1 MGYARKKFDP
11 KMSENTNPQG
21 SVDTSVRG
29 AANAFMSFLEP
40 QAEEA
45 QAQPETS
52 EQPIT
57 ELVGDPEFEEQ
68 DVSAEEA
75 VEQEEEVEELP
86 RYRVK
91 VSGEEVEVTLDELLN
106 GYSRTADYQKITQ
119 SLAEQRKAVE
129 AERVKIEE
137 AAKTRETY
145 AQRLQVIEQLLQ
157 QQNQGEDLSSL
168 KADDPIAYAVAM
180 AEKVEREKQL
190 AAVQAERQRV
200 QQEQMTYQQAQL
212 QKHIQGEQAKLIEAI
227 PEFKDDVKAEIVRR
241 DIRNYAKSIGFTDQ
255 ELSQVYDSR
264 AVLALYKAAQYDKLM
279 ANKGAATKKVAVAP
293 KTIRPGTSNPQS
305 SENEA
310 VKKERARL
318 RQSGNKKDAARLF
331 ERFL

>member
-1 MGYARKKFDP
+1 
-11 KMSENTNPQG
+11 MSENTNPQG

-40 QAEEA
+40 QTEEA
-45 QAQPETS
+45 QAQPEAD

-106 GYSRTADYQKITQ
+106 GYSRTADYQKKTQ

-145 AQRLQVIEQLLQ
+145 SQRLQVIEQLLQ
-157 QQNQGEDLSSL
+157 QQDKGEDLSSL
-168 KADDPIAYAVAM
+168 KAEDPIAYAVAM

-190 AAVQAERQRV
+190 QAVQAERQRV
-200 QQEQMTYQQAQL
+200 QQEQAAHQQAQL
-212 QKHIQGEQAKLIEAI
+212 QKHIQGEQAKLMEAI
-227 PEFKDDVKAEIVRR
+227 PEFKDDVKAEVVRR

-279 ANKGAATKKVAVAP
+279 ANKGAATKKVATAP

-310 VKKERARL
+310 MKKERAKL

>member
-1 MGYARKKFDP
+1 
-11 KMSENTNPQG
+11 MSENTNPSG
-21 SVDTSVRG
+21 SVDNSVSG

-45 QAQPETS
+45 KAQPEPS
-52 EQPIT
+52 EA
-57 ELVGDPEFEEQ
+57 EYSAESEEQ

-75 VEQEEEVEELP
+75 ESQEEEVEELP
-86 RYRVK
+86 KYRVK
-91 VSGEEVEVTLDELLN
+91 VSGEEVEVSLDELLN
-106 GYSRTADYQKITQ
+106 GYSRTADYQKKTQ

-129 AERVKIEE
+129 ADRVKIDE

-157 QQNQGEDLSSL
+157 QQDQNQDLASL
-168 KADDPIAYAVAM
+168 KSEDPIAYAVAM
-180 AEKVEREKQL
+180 AEKMERDKQL
-190 AAVQAERQRV
+190 QAVQIERQRV
-200 QQEQMTYQQAQL
+200 QQEQQSYTQAQL
-212 QKHIQGEQAKLIEAI
+212 QKHIQAEQAKLVEAI
-227 PEFKDDVKAEIVRR
+227 PEFKDDVKAEVVRR
-241 DIRNYAKSIGFTDQ
+241 DIRNYAKSQGFTDQ

-279 ANKGAATKKVAVAP
+279 AGKGATSKKVANAP

-305 SENEA
+305 SENET
-310 VKKERARL
+310 VKKERAAL

>member
-1 MGYARKKFDP
+1 
-11 KMSENTNPQG
+11 MSENTNPQG
-21 SVDTSVRG
+21 SVDNSVSG

-45 QAQPETS
+45 KAQPEPS
-52 EQPIT
+52 EA
-57 ELVGDPEFEEQ
+57 EYSAESEEQ

-75 VEQEEEVEELP
+75 ESQEEEVEELP
-86 RYRVK
+86 KYRVK
-91 VSGEEVEVTLDELLN
+91 VSGEEVEVSLDELLN
-106 GYSRTADYQKITQ
+106 GYSRTADYQKKTQ

-129 AERVKIEE
+129 ADRVKIDE

-157 QQNQGEDLSSL
+157 QQDQGQDLASL
-168 KADDPIAYAVAM
+168 KSEDPIAYAVAM
-180 AEKVEREKQL
+180 AEKMERDKQL
-190 AAVQAERQRV
+190 QAVQMERQRV
-200 QQEQMTYQQAQL
+200 QQEQQSYTQAQL
-212 QKHIQGEQAKLIEAI
+212 QKHIQAEQAKLVEAI
-227 PEFKDDVKAEIVRR
+227 PEFKDDVKAEVVRR
-241 DIRNYAKSIGFTDQ
+241 DIRNYAKSQGFTDQ

-279 ANKGAATKKVAVAP
+279 AGKGVTSKKVANAP

-305 SENEA
+305 SENET
-310 VKKERARL
+310 VKKDRAAL

>member
-1 MGYARKKFDP
+1 
-11 KMSENTNPQG
+11 MSENTNPQG
-21 SVDTSVRG
+21 SVDNSVSG

-45 QAQPETS
+45 KAQPETS
-52 EQPIT
+52 EA
-57 ELVGDPEFEEQ
+57 EYSAESEEQ

-75 VEQEEEVEELP
+75 ENQEEEVEELP
-86 RYRVK
+86 KYRVK
-91 VSGEEVEVTLDELLN
+91 VSGEEVEVSLDELLN
-106 GYSRTADYQKITQ
+106 GYSRTADYQKKTQ

-129 AERVKIEE
+129 ADRVKIDE

-157 QQNQGEDLSSL
+157 QQDQGQDLASL
-168 KADDPIAYAVAM
+168 KSEDPIAYAVAM
-180 AEKVEREKQL
+180 GEKMERDKQL
-190 AAVQAERQRV
+190 QAVQMERQRV
-200 QQEQMTYQQAQL
+200 QQEQQSHQQAQL
-212 QKHIQGEQAKLIEAI
+212 QKHIQAEQAKLVEAI
-227 PEFKDDVKAEIVRR
+227 PEFKDDVKAEVVRR
-241 DIRNYAKSIGFTDQ
+241 DIRNYAKSQGFTDQ

-279 ANKGAATKKVAVAP
+279 AGKGVTSKKVANAP

-305 SENEA
+305 SENET
-310 VKKERARL
+310 VKKDRAAL

>member
-1 MGYARKKFDP
+1 
-11 KMSENTNPQG
+11 MSENTNPQG

-40 QAEEA
+40 QTEEA
-45 QAQPETS
+45 KAQPEAVQA
-52 EQPIT
+52 EEVVEYQFDEAEP
-57 ELVGDPEFEEQ
+57 EEQ

-75 VEQEEEVEELP
+75 DSQEEEVEELP
-86 RYRVK
+86 KYRVK
-91 VSGEEVEVTLDELLN
+91 VSGEEMEVTLDELLN
-106 GYSRTADYQKITQ
+106 GYSRTADYQKKTQ

-157 QQNQGEDLSSL
+157 QQNQGEDLSQL
-168 KADDPIAYAVAM
+168 KTEDPIAYAVAM

-200 QQEQMTYQQAQL
+200 QQEQMTHQQALL
-212 QKHIQGEQAKLIEAI
+212 QKHIQQEQQKLIEAI
-227 PEFKDDVKAEIVRR
+227 PDFKDDVKGEVIRR

-264 AVLALYKAAQYDKLM
+264 AVQTLYKAMQYEKLM
-279 ANKGAATKKVAVAP
+279 ANKGVTTKKVATAP
-293 KTIRPGTSNPQS
+293 KTLRPGTSNPQS
-305 SENEA
+305 SENET
-310 VKKERARL
+310 VKKERAKL
-318 RQSGNKKDAARLF
+318 RQTGNKKDAARLF

>member
-1 MGYARKKFDP
+1 
-11 KMSENTNPQG
+11 MSENTNPQG
-21 SVDTSVRG
+21 SVDNSVSG

-45 QAQPETS
+45 KAQPEPS
-52 EQPIT
+52 EA
-57 ELVGDPEFEEQ
+57 EYSAESEEQ

-75 VEQEEEVEELP
+75 ESQEEEVEELP
-86 RYRVK
+86 KYRVK
-91 VSGEEVEVTLDELLN
+91 VSGEEVEVSLDELLN
-106 GYSRTADYQKITQ
+106 GYSRTADYQKKTQ

-129 AERVKIEE
+129 ADRVKIDE

-157 QQNQGEDLSSL
+157 QQNNPEDLARL
-168 KADDPIAYAVAM
+168 KEEDPFAWQQRM
-180 AEKVEREKQL
+180 AEQYEKDKQL
-190 AAVQAERQRV
+190 QAVQIERQRV
-200 QQEQMTYQQAQL
+200 QQEQQSHQQAQL
-212 QKHIQGEQAKLIEAI
+212 QKHIQAEQAKLVEAI
-227 PEFKDDVKAEIVRR
+227 PEFKDDVKAEVIRR
-241 DIRNYAKSIGFTDQ
+241 DIRNYAKAQGFSDQ

-279 ANKGAATKKVAVAP
+279 AGKGVTSKKVANAP

-305 SENEA
+305 SENET
-310 VKKERARL
+310 VKKDRAAL

>member
-1 MGYARKKFDP
+1 
-11 KMSENTNPQG
+11 MSENTNPQG
-21 SVDTSVRG
+21 SVDNSVSG

-45 QAQPETS
+45 KAQPEPSAEQS
-52 EQPIT
+52 EEYSDASQ
-57 ELVGDPEFEEQ
+57 FEEQ

-75 VEQEEEVEELP
+75 ESQEEEVEELP
-86 RYRVK
+86 KYRVK
-91 VSGEEVEVTLDELLN
+91 VSGEEVEVSLDELLN
-106 GYSRTADYQKITQ
+106 GYSRTADYQKKTQ

-129 AERVKIEE
+129 ADRVKIDE

-157 QQNQGEDLSSL
+157 QQDQGQDLASL
-168 KADDPIAYAVAM
+168 KSEDPIAYAVAM
-180 AEKVEREKQL
+180 AEKMERDKQL
-190 AAVQAERQRV
+190 QAVQMERQRV
-200 QQEQMTYQQAQL
+200 QQEQQSHQQAQL
-212 QKHIQGEQAKLIEAI
+212 QKHIQAEQAKLVEAI
-227 PEFKDDVKAEIVRR
+227 PEFKDDVKAEVIRR
-241 DIRNYAKSIGFTDQ
+241 DIRNYAKAQGFSDQ

-279 ANKGAATKKVAVAP
+279 AGKGVTSKKVANAP

-305 SENEA
+305 SENET
-310 VKKERARL
+310 VKKDRAAL

>member
-1 MGYARKKFDP
+1 
-11 KMSENTNPQG
+11 MSENTNPQG
-21 SVDTSVRG
+21 SVDNSVSG

-45 QAQPETS
+45 KAQPEPS
-52 EQPIT
+52 EA
-57 ELVGDPEFEEQ
+57 EYSAESEEQ

-75 VEQEEEVEELP
+75 ESQEEEVEEQP

-91 VSGEEVEVTLDELLN
+91 VSGEEVEVSLDELLN
-106 GYSRTADYQKITQ
+106 GYSRTADYQKKTQ

-129 AERVKIEE
+129 ADRVKIDE

-157 QQNQGEDLSSL
+157 QQDQGQDLASL
-168 KADDPIAYAVAM
+168 KSEDPIAYAVAM
-180 AEKVEREKQL
+180 GEKMERDKQL
-190 AAVQAERQRV
+190 QAVQIERQRV
-200 QQEQMTYQQAQL
+200 QQEQQSYTQIQL
-212 QKHIQGEQAKLIEAI
+212 QKHIQAEQAKLVEAI
-227 PEFKDDVKAEIVRR
+227 PEFKDDVKAEVVRR
-241 DIRNYAKSIGFTDQ
+241 DIRNYAKSQGFTDQ

-279 ANKGAATKKVAVAP
+279 AGKGVTSKKVANAP

-305 SENEA
+305 SENET
-310 VKKERARL
+310 VKKDRAAL

>member
-1 MGYARKKFDP
+1 
-11 KMSENTNPQG
+11 MSENTNPQG

-40 QAEEA
+40 QTEEA
-45 QAQPETS
+45 KAQPEAVQEQEVEEYSAQDS
-52 EQPIT
+52 ES
-57 ELVGDPEFEEQ
+57 EEQ

-106 GYSRTADYQKITQ
+106 GYSRTADYQKKTQ

-137 AAKTRETY
+137 AAKTRDTY

-157 QQNQGEDLSSL
+157 QQSQGEDLSAL
-168 KADDPIAYAVAM
+168 KTEDPIAYAVAM

-200 QQEQMTYQQAQL
+200 QQEQMTQQQAML
-212 QKHIQGEQAKLIEAI
+212 QKHIQAEQAKLMEAI
-227 PEFKDDVKAEIVRR
+227 PDFKDDVKREIITR
-241 DIRNYAKSIGFTDQ
+241 DIRNYAKTEGFSDQ

-264 AVLALYKAAQYDKLM
+264 AVKMIFKAMQYDKLM
-279 ANKGAATKKVAVAP
+279 ANKGAATKKVATAP

-310 VKKERARL
+310 VKKERAKL
-318 RQSGNKKDAARLF
+318 RQTGNKKDAARLF

>member
-1 MGYARKKFDP
+1 
-11 KMSENTNPQG
+11 MSENTNPQG
-21 SVDTSVRG
+21 SVDNSVSG

-45 QAQPETS
+45 KAQPEPS
-52 EQPIT
+52 EA
-57 ELVGDPEFEEQ
+57 EYSAESEEQ

-75 VEQEEEVEELP
+75 ESQEEEVEEQP

-91 VSGEEVEVTLDELLN
+91 VSGEEVEVSLDELLN
-106 GYSRTADYQKITQ
+106 GYSRTADYQKKTQ

-129 AERVKIEE
+129 ADRVKIDE

-157 QQNQGEDLSSL
+157 QQDQSQDLASL
-168 KADDPIAYAVAM
+168 KAEDPIAYAVAM
-180 AEKVEREKQL
+180 GEKMERDKQL
-190 AAVQAERQRV
+190 QAVQMERQRV
-200 QQEQMTYQQAQL
+200 QQEQQSHQQVQL
-212 QKHIQGEQAKLIEAI
+212 QKHIQAEQAKLVEAI
-227 PEFKDDVKAEIVRR
+227 PEFKDDVKAEVIRR
-241 DIRNYAKSIGFTDQ
+241 DIRNYAKAQGFSDQ

-279 ANKGAATKKVAVAP
+279 AGKGVTSKKVANAP

-305 SENEA
+305 SENETA
-310 VKKERARL
+310 KKDRAAL

>member
-1 MGYARKKFDP
+1 
-11 KMSENTNPQG
+11 MSENTNPQG
-21 SVDTSVRG
+21 SVDNSVSG

-45 QAQPETS
+45 KAQPETS
-52 EQPIT
+52 EA
-57 ELVGDPEFEEQ
+57 EYSAESEEQ

-75 VEQEEEVEELP
+75 ESQEEVVEELP
-86 RYRVK
+86 KYRVK
-91 VSGEEVEVTLDELLN
+91 VSGEEVEVSLDELLN
-106 GYSRTADYQKITQ
+106 GYSRTADYQKKTQ

-129 AERVKIEE
+129 ADRVKIEE

-157 QQNQGEDLSSL
+157 QQDQSQDLASL
-168 KADDPIAYAVAM
+168 KSEDPIAYAVAM
-180 AEKVEREKQL
+180 AEKMERDKQL
-190 AAVQAERQRV
+190 QAVQIERQRV
-200 QQEQMTYQQAQL
+200 QQEQQSYTQAQL
-212 QKHIQGEQAKLIEAI
+212 QKHIQAEQAKLVEAI
-227 PEFKDDVKAEIVRR
+227 PEFKDDVKAEVVRR
-241 DIRNYAKSIGFTDQ
+241 DIRNYAKSQGFTDQ

-279 ANKGAATKKVAVAP
+279 AGKGVTSKKVANAP

-305 SENEA
+305 SENET
-310 VKKERARL
+310 VKKERAAL

>member
-1 MGYARKKFDP
+1 
-11 KMSENTNPQG
+11 MSENTNPQG
-21 SVDTSVRG
+21 SVDNSVSG

-45 QAQPETS
+45 KAQPEPSVEQS
-52 EQPIT
+52 EEYSDASQ
-57 ELVGDPEFEEQ
+57 FEEQ

-75 VEQEEEVEELP
+75 ESQEEEVEELP
-86 RYRVK
+86 KYRVK
-91 VSGEEVEVTLDELLN
+91 VSGEEVEVSLDELLN
-106 GYSRTADYQKITQ
+106 GYSRTADYQKKTQ

-129 AERVKIEE
+129 ADRVKIDE

-157 QQNQGEDLSSL
+157 QQDQGQDLASL
-168 KADDPIAYAVAM
+168 KSEDPIAYAVAM
-180 AEKVEREKQL
+180 AEKMERDKQL
-190 AAVQAERQRV
+190 QAVQMEKQRV
-200 QQEQMTYQQAQL
+200 QQEQQSHQQAQL
-212 QKHIQGEQAKLIEAI
+212 QKHIQAEQAKLVEAI
-227 PEFKDDVKAEIVRR
+227 PEFKDDVKAEVIRR
-241 DIRNYAKSIGFTDQ
+241 DIRNYAKAQGFTDQ

-279 ANKGAATKKVAVAP
+279 AGKGVTSKKVANAP

-305 SENEA
+305 SENETT
-310 VKKERARL
+310 KKDRAAL

>member
-1 MGYARKKFDP
+1 
-11 KMSENTNPQG
+11 MSENTNPQG
-21 SVDTSVRG
+21 SVDNSVSG

-45 QAQPETS
+45 KAQPEPSAEQS
-52 EQPIT
+52 EEYSDASQ
-57 ELVGDPEFEEQ
+57 FEEQ

-75 VEQEEEVEELP
+75 ESQEEVVEEQP

-91 VSGEEVEVTLDELLN
+91 VSGEEVEVSLDELLN
-106 GYSRTADYQKITQ
+106 GYSRTADYQKKTQ

-129 AERVKIEE
+129 ADRVKIAE

-145 AQRLQVIEQLLQ
+145 AQRLQVIEQLLH

-168 KADDPIAYAVAM
+168 KAEDPIAYAVAM
-180 AEKVEREKQL
+180 AEKMEREKQL
-190 AAVQAERQRV
+190 QAVQIERQRV
-200 QQEQMTYQQAQL
+200 QQEQQSYTQAQL
-212 QKHIQGEQAKLIEAI
+212 QKHIQAEQQKLVEAI
-227 PEFKDDVKAEIVRR
+227 PEFKDDVKAEVIRR
-241 DIRNYAKSIGFTDQ
+241 DIRNYAKAQGFSDQ

-279 ANKGAATKKVAVAP
+279 ANKGVTSKKVATAP

-305 SENEA
+305 SDNETF
-310 VKKERARL
+310 KKERAVL
-318 RQSGNKKDAARLF
+318 RQSGNKKDAVRLF

>member
-1 MGYARKKFDP
+1 
-11 KMSENTNPQG
+11 MSENTNPQG

-45 QAQPETS
+45 QAQPEVS
-52 EQPIT
+52 ETPIT
-57 ELVGDPEFEEQ
+57 EQIGDPEFEEQ

-75 VEQEEEVEELP
+75 VEQEEEVEESP

-91 VSGEEVEVTLDELLN
+91 VSGEEVEVSLDELLN
-106 GYSRTADYQKITQ
+106 GYSRTADYQKKTQ

-157 QQNQGEDLSSL
+157 QQAQGEDLSAL
-168 KADDPIAYAVAM
+168 KTEDPIAYAVAM

-190 AAVQAERQRV
+190 QAVQLERQRV
-200 QQEQMTYQQAQL
+200 QQEQAAHQQALL
-212 QKHIQGEQAKLIEAI
+212 QKHIQGEQAKLMEAI
-227 PEFKDDVKAEIVRR
+227 PEFKDDVKAEVVRR

-279 ANKGAATKKVAVAP
+279 ANKGAATKKVATAP

-310 VKKERARL
+310 IKKERAKL
-318 RQSGNKKDAARLF
+318 RQTGNKKDAVRLF

>member
-1 MGYARKKFDP
+1 
-11 KMSENTNPQG
+11 MSENTNPQG
-21 SVDTSVRG
+21 SVDNSVSG

-45 QAQPETS
+45 KAQPEAS
-52 EQPIT
+52 VEEQAE
-57 ELVGDPEFEEQ
+57 ELSAEPEFEEQ

-75 VEQEEEVEELP
+75 ESQEEEVEEQP

-91 VSGEEVEVTLDELLN
+91 VSGEEVEVSLDELLN
-106 GYSRTADYQKITQ
+106 GYSRTADYQKKTQ

-129 AERVKIEE
+129 ADRVKIDE

-157 QQNQGEDLSSL
+157 QQDQSQDLASL
-168 KADDPIAYAVAM
+168 KAEDPIAYAVAM
-180 AEKVEREKQL
+180 GEKMERDKQL
-190 AAVQAERQRV
+190 QAVQIERQRV
-200 QQEQMTYQQAQL
+200 QQEQQSHQQTQL
-212 QKHIQGEQAKLIEAI
+212 QKHIQAEQAKLVEAI
-227 PEFKDDVKAEIVRR
+227 PEFKDDVKAEVIRR
-241 DIRNYAKSIGFTDQ
+241 DIRNYAKAQGFSDQ

-279 ANKGAATKKVAVAP
+279 AGKGVTSKKVANAP

-305 SENEA
+305 SENET
-310 VKKERARL
+310 VKKDRAAL

>member
-1 MGYARKKFDP
+1 
-11 KMSENTNPQG
+11 MSENTNPQG

-45 QAQPETS
+45 QAQPEAS
-52 EQPIT
+52 ETPIT
-57 ELVGDPEFEEQ
+57 EQIGDPEFEEQ

-75 VEQEEEVEELP
+75 VEQEEEVEESP

-91 VSGEEVEVTLDELLN
+91 VSGEEVEVSLDELLN
-106 GYSRTADYQKITQ
+106 GYSRTADYQKKTQ

-145 AQRLQVIEQLLQ
+145 SQRLQVIEQLLQ
-157 QQNQGEDLSSL
+157 QQTQGEDLSAL
-168 KADDPIAYAVAM
+168 KTEDPIAYAVAM

-190 AAVQAERQRV
+190 QAVQAERQRV
-200 QQEQMTYQQAQL
+200 QQEQAAHQQALL
-212 QKHIQGEQAKLIEAI
+212 QKHIQGEQAKLMEAI
-227 PEFKDDVKAEIVRR
+227 PEFKDDIKAEVVRR

-279 ANKGAATKKVAVAP
+279 ANKGAATKKVATAP

-305 SENEA
+305 SETEA
-310 VKKERARL
+310 IKKERAKL
-318 RQSGNKKDAARLF
+318 RQTGNKKDAVRLF

>member
-1 MGYARKKFDP
+1 
-11 KMSENTNPQG
+11 MSENTNPQG

-40 QAEEA
+40 QTEEA
-45 QAQPETS
+45 QAQPEAD

-106 GYSRTADYQKITQ
+106 GYSRTADYQKKTQ

-168 KADDPIAYAVAM
+168 KTEDPIAYAVAM

-190 AAVQAERQRV
+190 QAVQAERQRV
-200 QQEQMTYQQAQL
+200 QQEQAAHQQAQL
-212 QKHIQGEQAKLIEAI
+212 QKHIQGEQAKLMEAI
-227 PEFKDDVKAEIVRR
+227 PDFKDDVKAEVVRR

-279 ANKGAATKKVAVAP
+279 ANKGAATKKVATAP

-310 VKKERARL
+310 MKKERARL